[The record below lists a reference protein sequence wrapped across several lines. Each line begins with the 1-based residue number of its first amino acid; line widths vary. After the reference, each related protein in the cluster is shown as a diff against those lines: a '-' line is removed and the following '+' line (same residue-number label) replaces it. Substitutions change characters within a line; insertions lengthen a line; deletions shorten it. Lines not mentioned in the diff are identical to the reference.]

1 MKRFICIILCF
12 LILTVPALAN
22 ELYGDAKSVILM
34 EASTKTVLYEYEAD
48 KALPPASVTKIMTL
62 LLVIEAVD
70 RGDIQLTDQVT
81 CSENAASMGG
91 SQIYLEPGET
101 MTVDEL
107 IKSVVVASANDA
119 AVALAEYVA
128 GSESAFVELMNKRA
142 GELGMVN
149 THFENTNGLD
159 DTTTSHLTSSRDI
172 ALMSAELLSHPVIFN
187 YTTIWM
193 DTVRNGQFGLTNT
206 NRLIKFYNG
215 ANGLKTGSTSHAG
228 FCISAT
234 ALRDDM
240 QLIAVIMGAS
250 TRDSRNATA
259 QTLLDYGF
267 ANYCIYSFP
276 ESEVADVPVYGG
288 TEETLRGSYH
298 NFSIVR
304 EKNAGEVT
312 QNIEMNEN
320 ITAPIA
326 AGDVIGRVYYQSGD
340 EVIHEEEIVASVD
353 VEKLNF
359 FSMVKMILC
368 KWCVM

>member
-149 THFENTNGLD
+149 TNFENTNGLD

-172 ALMSAELLSHPVIFN
+172 ALMSAELLS
-187 YTTIWM
+187 
-193 DTVRNGQFGLTNT
+193 
-206 NRLIKFYNG
+206 
-215 ANGLKTGSTSHAG
+215 
-228 FCISAT
+228 
-234 ALRDDM
+234 
-240 QLIAVIMGAS
+240 QLLQR
-250 TRDSRNATA
+250 T
-259 QTLLDYGF
+259 
-267 ANYCIYSFP
+267 
-276 ESEVADVPVYGG
+276 
-288 TEETLRGSYH
+288 
-298 NFSIVR
+298 
-304 EKNAGEVT
+304 
-312 QNIEMNEN
+312 
-320 ITAPIA
+320 
-326 AGDVIGRVYYQSGD
+326 
-340 EVIHEEEIVASVD
+340 
-353 VEKLNF
+353 
-359 FSMVKMILC
+359 
-368 KWCVM
+368 

>member
-1 MKRFICIILCF
+1 MKKHICFFLCIM
-12 LILTVPALAN
+12 LLSMPVMAN
-22 ELYGDAKSVILM
+22 ELTGDAKSVILM
-34 EASTKTVLYEYEAD
+34 EASTRTVLYEANAD
-48 KALPPASVTKIMTL
+48 EALPPASVTKVMTL
-62 LLVIEAVD
+62 LLVVEAID
-70 RGDIQLTDQVT
+70 RGDIKITDEVT
-81 CSENAASMGG
+81 CSANAASMGG
-91 SQIYLEPGET
+91 SQIYLEPGEV

-107 IKSVVVASANDA
+107 LKSVVVASANDA

-128 GSESAFVELMNKRA
+128 GSESSFVELMNKRA
-142 GELGMVN
+142 GELGMAN

-159 DTTTSHLTSSRDI
+159 DTTTAHLTSARDI
-172 ALMSAELLSHPVIFN
+172 ALMSAELISHPIIFN

-234 ALRDDM
+234 ALRDNM

-267 ANYCIYSFP
+267 ANYAYYNFP
-276 ESEVADVPVYGG
+276 SSQLADIPISGGIQETVSAVYP
-288 TEETLRGSYH
+288 E
-298 NFSIVR
+298 FSIVQ
-304 EKNAGEVT
+304 EKSAGEVT

-320 ITAPIA
+320 LTAPIA
-326 AGDVIGRVYYQSGD
+326 QGDVIGKVIYQSNG
-340 EVIHEEEIVASVD
+340 ETIQEQEIVSAVE

-359 FSMVKMILC
+359 LGVLRMMIG
-368 KWCVM
+368 KWLIM